1 MVHTNAF
8 VLYTVWLN
16 LWTSIFVNHSFR
28 DSLICSQ
35 WFYQYSLLLLD
46 IALQWTLI
54 LILLISSTKSMK
66 IVINQI
72 LMKPLYTKL
81 IFMYQMFE
89 IFMVNYFR
97 ALCGLITEVFQ
108 HDKDGIEYYSQL
120 IKPLLY
126 DSEEGEALTWN
137 IYVFKLQFKLSAVWF
152 LPYDLDLISG
162 DSLVYMSIKLF
173 NKIQQALV

>member
-1 MVHTNAF
+1 
-8 VLYTVWLN
+8 
-16 LWTSIFVNHSFR
+16 
-28 DSLICSQ
+28 
-35 WFYQYSLLLLD
+35 
-46 IALQWTLI
+46 
-54 LILLISSTKSMK
+54 MK

-126 DSEEGEALTWN
+126 DSEEGEALHEIFMCLN
-137 IYVFKLQFKLSAVWF
+137 CNSNF
-152 LPYDLDLISG
+152 LLYDFCHMI
-162 DSLVYMSIKLF
+162 
-173 NKIQQALV
+173 

>member
-1 MVHTNAF
+1 
-8 VLYTVWLN
+8 
-16 LWTSIFVNHSFR
+16 
-28 DSLICSQ
+28 
-35 WFYQYSLLLLD
+35 
-46 IALQWTLI
+46 
-54 LILLISSTKSMK
+54 MK

-97 ALCGLITEVFQ
+97 ALCDLITEVFQ

-126 DSEEGEALTWN
+126 DSEEGEALT
-137 IYVFKLQFKLSAVWF
+137 
-152 LPYDLDLISG
+152 
-162 DSLVYMSIKLF
+162 
-173 NKIQQALV
+173 

>member
-1 MVHTNAF
+1 MNINFNF
-8 VLYTVWLN
+8 VDQFN
-16 LWTSIFVNHSFR
+16 
-28 DSLICSQ
+28 
-35 WFYQYSLLLLD
+35 
-46 IALQWTLI
+46 
-54 LILLISSTKSMK
+54 KSMK

-126 DSEEGEALTWN
+126 DSEEGEALT
-137 IYVFKLQFKLSAVWF
+137 
-152 LPYDLDLISG
+152 
-162 DSLVYMSIKLF
+162 
-173 NKIQQALV
+173 

>member
-1 MVHTNAF
+1 
-8 VLYTVWLN
+8 
-16 LWTSIFVNHSFR
+16 
-28 DSLICSQ
+28 
-35 WFYQYSLLLLD
+35 
-46 IALQWTLI
+46 
-54 LILLISSTKSMK
+54 MK

-126 DSEEGEALTWN
+126 DSEEG
-137 IYVFKLQFKLSAVWF
+137 
-152 LPYDLDLISG
+152 
-162 DSLVYMSIKLF
+162 
-173 NKIQQALV
+173 

>member
-1 MVHTNAF
+1 
-8 VLYTVWLN
+8 
-16 LWTSIFVNHSFR
+16 
-28 DSLICSQ
+28 
-35 WFYQYSLLLLD
+35 
-46 IALQWTLI
+46 
-54 LILLISSTKSMK
+54 
-66 IVINQI
+66 
-72 LMKPLYTKL
+72 
-81 IFMYQMFE
+81 MFE

-162 DSLVYMSIKLF
+162 DSLVYMSIQLF

>member
-1 MVHTNAF
+1 
-8 VLYTVWLN
+8 
-16 LWTSIFVNHSFR
+16 
-28 DSLICSQ
+28 
-35 WFYQYSLLLLD
+35 
-46 IALQWTLI
+46 
-54 LILLISSTKSMK
+54 MK

-81 IFMYQMFE
+81 IFMYQLFE

-126 DSEEGEALTWN
+126 DSEEGEALT
-137 IYVFKLQFKLSAVWF
+137 
-152 LPYDLDLISG
+152 
-162 DSLVYMSIKLF
+162 
-173 NKIQQALV
+173 